1 MRARF
6 FKDQTSGFNTR
17 QRILTEK
24 GFQYQLG
31 QKEQRFRGI
40 ISKWRKHVL
49 KIECLLSE
57 RSNLVDVKA
66 ERDVLLETMADLSN
80 LYIEV
85 DNLLSTVD
93 QMGSKYSIFEAIEI
107 EHCNLIK
114 RVSEYIHSVTSQGSC
129 SKSSVSAKSHSST
142 KDEIVTTIA
151 AHEAKLKQIEMKA
164 KFEVQQL
171 ELRAKH
177 EAELQRSE
185 LAIAKV
191 KLDAIGEQGSV
202 HMDFPDDSLKYT
214 QNYVETLGDVN
225 NPQDRKHLTYEAYL
239 EQPVLRQGV
248 TKFNVPLTGGNND
261 QPTATRANLG
271 NLTNDFLY
279 QVSLNRL
286 PVPEPEIFSGDPLQ
300 YPGWKCAIDLLL
312 ENKGIPPSEKIYYL
326 KRYLSGPPKD
336 ALEGYFLVPS
346 DSTYIEVRKLLDDR
360 YGNNLAIADAFRS
373 KLEGWPNIQ
382 PNDGLALRKFADFLG
397 QCEFAMKL
405 VKDRLSFLN
414 DSWENR
420 KLLDKL
426 PDWLVKRWGRV
437 LSEWDDFPPFG
448 KFRQFIA
455 KEADI
460 ACNPLIVSS
469 QKGKGSRGTR
479 GASNFVVETG
489 FDNSST
495 KLNAHR
501 YKCLICEGDH
511 RLDCCYKFLAKTV
524 EDRKIFV
531 KTKNLCYGCLRQGH
545 ISKFCRNRLVC
556 NICSRSHPTA
566 LHGDIVSHIGKTV
579 CSSSKSIGIQTEAI
593 NTGLSHVSGLRD
605 ITMNS
610 LILPVYVSHV
620 DAPQREV
627 LVYALLD
634 TQSDST
640 FITDKTCEL
649 LNVEGSKTLLSLSTL
664 SSKNQLVDSSRI
676 GGLSVRGHRE
686 GTKVPLP
693 VSYTCCSI
701 PANRSHI
708 PTPGTARQWPHLK
721 RIANHLMP
729 LEQCEIGLLI
739 GYNCPKA
746 LMPIEVISPPDN
758 GPYAERTNLGWGIVG
773 IINPREL
780 SVDKCDPVGV
790 SHFIVTPRPTSEFES
805 ILPRDGAKICFKCN
819 VREVVPT
826 QVAGLMELEFNERNF
841 ENAYSRE
848 DKKFLNI
855 LKEGVC
861 QLSDGHYQLPLP
873 MKKSRVVPRRPVT
886 VPRLELTAAVLSVKM
901 SALLKQELE
910 YNFINEYFWSDSQVV
925 LGYNDVKR
933 FHVFV
938 ANRVQQIHEMSSSS
952 QWHFIK
958 GFENPSDCASRGLT
972 VDELRTSS
980 WFRGPEMLWQSQLP
994 LVKHVTNLEVFDHD
1008 PEVKCCQVAFSSVK
1022 CSNHLEVD
1030 RLSSFSS
1037 WFKARTAIA
1046 LCLWLKA
1053 MLKAKASKTFLP
1065 VRELLNVD
1073 SLFEAE
1079 IEILRI
1085 VQSYA
1090 FKEELQILRTLSSDP
1105 VQCLKKGSPL
1115 YALDPFLDENGV
1127 ICVGGRISKS
1137 SFEFKVKH
1145 PVIIPKLCHV
1155 AELLVRHFHELVAH
1169 QGRVLTSN
1177 EIRANGYWII
1187 GGSSLIGKV
1196 IYKCVTCRR
1205 LRGSLGQQK
1214 MSDLPVDRVE
1224 SSPPFTYCG
1233 VDCFGPWLV
1242 KEGRKELKRY
1252 GVLFTCMASR
1262 AVHLEV
1268 ANSLTT
1274 DSFLNALRR
1283 FQAIRGPVRQ
1293 LRCDQGTNFVG
1304 ANNELLAALKEM
1316 NQGVVSKSLVEL
1328 GCDYI
1333 EFKFNVPQAS
1343 HMGGVWERQIKTVR
1357 CILDSMLHKLGTQL
1371 DDESLRTFMYETTS
1385 IINSRPLTTETLYDP
1400 LSLEPL
1406 TPNHVI
1412 TLKSKI
1418 LLPPPGQFD
1427 SADMYSRKR
1436 WRRVQ
1441 YLLNVFWSRWR
1452 KEYLQNRQ
1460 VRQKWCLPSV
1470 NIEVGDIVLIKDIDK
1485 PRNRW
1490 PMARV
1495 QETIEGND
1503 KCS

>member
-1 MRARF
+1 MMDSADNEGTVSE
-6 FKDQTSGFNTR
+6 DQTSGFNTR

-57 RSNLVDVKA
+57 RSNLVDIKA

-80 LYIEV
+80 VYIEV

-248 TKFNVPLTGGNND
+248 TKSNVPLTGGNND

-397 QCEFAMKL
+397 QCEFALKL
-405 VKDRLSFLN
+405 VKGRLSFLN

-489 FDNSST
+489 FDNLST

-511 RLDCCYKFLAKTV
+511 RLDCFYKFLAKTV

-579 CSSSKSIGIQTEAI
+579 CSSSKSIGIQTEPI

-686 GTKVPLP
+686 GTKVHLP
-693 VSYTCCSI
+693 VSYTRCSI

-790 SHFIVTPRPTSEFES
+790 SHFIVTPRPTSEFDS
-805 ILPRDGAKICFKCN
+805 ILPRDGAKICLKCN

-826 QVAGLMELEFNERNF
+826 RVAGLMELEFNERNF

-873 MKKSRVVPRRPVT
+873 MKLSQVFPNNKCMALYRLNQLRKKMERNNTYAKDYVTFMQDIIDKGYAELVPSSELNADQVNYIPHHGVYHPKKPGKIRVVFDCSAKFKGISLNDQLLTGPNLTNDLLGVLCRFRQERIAFAGDIESMFYQFKVNPEQRNLLRFLWWSEGNFNGDPMEYRMTVHLFGAGSSPGCANFGLKQIALDYGSKFGEDVAGFVNRSFYVDDGLKSVDTVNRVVDLISRTKQMLHKGGVNFTKIKCNSKAVLQSIPEEDLAVASGHLDLSSNATHLDRVLGVQWCIESDEFQFKITLSDSPLTRRGILSTIASVYDPFGFIAPVVLPGKQILQQLCYDHLDWDSPLPDELHSKWEKWRMGLSKLETIRIDRCFKLVELGTVTKTELHHFCDASTIGYGYCSYLRMTNREGKVHCSFVLGKSRVVPRRPVT

-910 YNFINEYFWSDSQVV
+910 YNIIIF
-925 LGYNDVKR
+925 
-933 FHVFV
+933 
-938 ANRVQQIHEMSSSS
+938 
-952 QWHFIK
+952 
-958 GFENPSDCASRGLT
+958 
-972 VDELRTSS
+972 
-980 WFRGPEMLWQSQLP
+980 
-994 LVKHVTNLEVFDHD
+994 LV
-1008 PEVKCCQVAFSSVK
+1008 
-1022 CSNHLEVD
+1022 
-1030 RLSSFSS
+1030 
-1037 WFKARTAIA
+1037 
-1046 LCLWLKA
+1046 
-1053 MLKAKASKTFLP
+1053 
-1065 VRELLNVD
+1065 
-1073 SLFEAE
+1073 
-1079 IEILRI
+1079 
-1085 VQSYA
+1085 
-1090 FKEELQILRTLSSDP
+1090 
-1105 VQCLKKGSPL
+1105 
-1115 YALDPFLDENGV
+1115 
-1127 ICVGGRISKS
+1127 
-1137 SFEFKVKH
+1137 
-1145 PVIIPKLCHV
+1145 
-1155 AELLVRHFHELVAH
+1155 
-1169 QGRVLTSN
+1169 
-1177 EIRANGYWII
+1177 
-1187 GGSSLIGKV
+1187 
-1196 IYKCVTCRR
+1196 
-1205 LRGSLGQQK
+1205 
-1214 MSDLPVDRVE
+1214 
-1224 SSPPFTYCG
+1224 
-1233 VDCFGPWLV
+1233 
-1242 KEGRKELKRY
+1242 
-1252 GVLFTCMASR
+1252 
-1262 AVHLEV
+1262 
-1268 ANSLTT
+1268 
-1274 DSFLNALRR
+1274 
-1283 FQAIRGPVRQ
+1283 
-1293 LRCDQGTNFVG
+1293 
-1304 ANNELLAALKEM
+1304 
-1316 NQGVVSKSLVEL
+1316 
-1328 GCDYI
+1328 
-1333 EFKFNVPQAS
+1333 
-1343 HMGGVWERQIKTVR
+1343 
-1357 CILDSMLHKLGTQL
+1357 
-1371 DDESLRTFMYETTS
+1371 
-1385 IINSRPLTTETLYDP
+1385 
-1400 LSLEPL
+1400 
-1406 TPNHVI
+1406 
-1412 TLKSKI
+1412 
-1418 LLPPPGQFD
+1418 
-1427 SADMYSRKR
+1427 
-1436 WRRVQ
+1436 
-1441 YLLNVFWSRWR
+1441 
-1452 KEYLQNRQ
+1452 
-1460 VRQKWCLPSV
+1460 
-1470 NIEVGDIVLIKDIDK
+1470 
-1485 PRNRW
+1485 
-1490 PMARV
+1490 
-1495 QETIEGND
+1495 
-1503 KCS
+1503 

>member
-6 FKDQTSGFNTR
+6 LQDQTSGFNTR

-57 RSNLVDVKA
+57 RSNLVDIKA
-66 ERDVLLETMADLSN
+66 ERDVLLETMADLSV
-80 LYIEV
+80 YIEV

-129 SKSSVSAKSHSST
+129 SKSSVSAKSHSTT

-171 ELRAKH
+171 QLRAKH

-185 LAIAKV
+185 LAIA
-191 KLDAIGEQGSV
+191 
-202 HMDFPDDSLKYT
+202 
-214 QNYVETLGDVN
+214 
-225 NPQDRKHLTYEAYL
+225 
-239 EQPVLRQGV
+239 
-248 TKFNVPLTGGNND
+248 
-261 QPTATRANLG
+261 
-271 NLTNDFLY
+271 
-279 QVSLNRL
+279 
-286 PVPEPEIFSGDPLQ
+286 
-300 YPGWKCAIDLLL
+300 
-312 ENKGIPPSEKIYYL
+312 
-326 KRYLSGPPKD
+326 KD

-405 VKDRLSFLN
+405 VKGRLSFLN

-437 LSEWDDFPPFG
+437 LSEWDDFPPF
-448 KFRQFIA
+448 
-455 KEADI
+455 
-460 ACNPLIVSS
+460 
-469 QKGKGSRGTR
+469 
-479 GASNFVVETG
+479 
-489 FDNSST
+489 
-495 KLNAHR
+495 
-501 YKCLICEGDH
+501 
-511 RLDCCYKFLAKTV
+511 
-524 EDRKIFV
+524 
-531 KTKNLCYGCLRQGH
+531 
-545 ISKFCRNRLVC
+545 
-556 NICSRSHPTA
+556 
-566 LHGDIVSHIGKTV
+566 GKTV

-693 VSYTCCSI
+693 VSYTRCSI
-701 PANRSHI
+701 HANRSHI

-790 SHFIVTPRPTSEFES
+790 SHFIVTPRPTSEFDS

-819 VREVVPT
+819 IREVEPT

-841 ENAYSRE
+841 ESAYSRE

-873 MKKSRVVPRRPVT
+873 MK
-886 VPRLELTAAVLSVKM
+886 LS
-901 SALLKQELE
+901 
-910 YNFINEYFWSDSQVV
+910 
-925 LGYNDVKR
+925 
-933 FHVFV
+933 
-938 ANRVQQIHEMSSSS
+938 QIFPNV
-952 QWHFIK
+952 W
-958 GFENPSDCASRGLT
+958 
-972 VDELRTSS
+972 
-980 WFRGPEMLWQSQLP
+980 
-994 LVKHVTNLEVFDHD
+994 
-1008 PEVKCCQVAFSSVK
+1008 
-1022 CSNHLEVD
+1022 
-1030 RLSSFSS
+1030 LS
-1037 WFKARTAIA
+1037 
-1046 LCLWLKA
+1046 
-1053 MLKAKASKTFLP
+1053 
-1065 VRELLNVD
+1065 
-1073 SLFEAE
+1073 
-1079 IEILRI
+1079 I
-1085 VQSYA
+1085 V
-1090 FKEELQILRTLSSDP
+1090 
-1105 VQCLKKGSPL
+1105 
-1115 YALDPFLDENGV
+1115 
-1127 ICVGGRISKS
+1127 
-1137 SFEFKVKH
+1137 
-1145 PVIIPKLCHV
+1145 
-1155 AELLVRHFHELVAH
+1155 
-1169 QGRVLTSN
+1169 
-1177 EIRANGYWII
+1177 
-1187 GGSSLIGKV
+1187 
-1196 IYKCVTCRR
+1196 
-1205 LRGSLGQQK
+1205 
-1214 MSDLPVDRVE
+1214 
-1224 SSPPFTYCG
+1224 
-1233 VDCFGPWLV
+1233 
-1242 KEGRKELKRY
+1242 
-1252 GVLFTCMASR
+1252 
-1262 AVHLEV
+1262 
-1268 ANSLTT
+1268 
-1274 DSFLNALRR
+1274 
-1283 FQAIRGPVRQ
+1283 
-1293 LRCDQGTNFVG
+1293 
-1304 ANNELLAALKEM
+1304 
-1316 NQGVVSKSLVEL
+1316 
-1328 GCDYI
+1328 
-1333 EFKFNVPQAS
+1333 
-1343 HMGGVWERQIKTVR
+1343 
-1357 CILDSMLHKLGTQL
+1357 
-1371 DDESLRTFMYETTS
+1371 
-1385 IINSRPLTTETLYDP
+1385 
-1400 LSLEPL
+1400 
-1406 TPNHVI
+1406 
-1412 TLKSKI
+1412 
-1418 LLPPPGQFD
+1418 
-1427 SADMYSRKR
+1427 
-1436 WRRVQ
+1436 
-1441 YLLNVFWSRWR
+1441 
-1452 KEYLQNRQ
+1452 
-1460 VRQKWCLPSV
+1460 
-1470 NIEVGDIVLIKDIDK
+1470 
-1485 PRNRW
+1485 
-1490 PMARV
+1490 
-1495 QETIEGND
+1495 
-1503 KCS
+1503 